1 MNTALVIANIGVL
14 VVNLFLIY
22 FIYRQVRHIYRPV
35 ITTKVISRE
44 ASVEDIPTTLISE
57 NPYLVVSNE
66 STNQATRLRISYEFW
81 LQNRRIVNLSKSLG
95 YLNPKEAMREPLPL
109 GEIIRNHSELFEQV
123 EQGKE
128 TKKIPKK
135 TLALYL
141 KINISHGFPR
151 HRIADTYKIEWGS
164 LENYPRFEDHPM
176 INCWNMRD
184 ELYIYKLGRASDTKR

>member
-66 STNQATRLRISYEFW
+66 STNQATRLRINYEFW
-81 LQNRRIVNLSKSLG
+81 LQNSRIVNLSKSLG

-109 GEIIRNHSELFEQV
+109 GEIIRNHPELFEQV

-135 TLALYL
+135 TLSLYL
-141 KINISHGFPR
+141 KINITHGFPR
-151 HRIADTYKIEWGS
+151 HKIADTYKIEWGS
-164 LENYPRFEDHPM
+164 LENYPRFEDHPIM
-176 INCWNMRD
+176 NCWNIRD